1 MRTQLVY
8 SCKYQKQTLAYSK
21 KYLLDGIN
29 ADPRFRLT
37 HCRPKRGRSFRPA
50 PGSTEASTTGHP
62 YFVYATYHLYY
73 STGTRLLVGAQVL
86 RCDCVA
92 TLVRSL
98 FLFNPACALGRLE
111 ALAVDYGAKKWS
123 ERE

>member
-1 MRTQLVY
+1 M
-8 SCKYQKQTLAYSK
+8 
-21 KYLLDGIN
+21 
-29 ADPRFRLT
+29 
-37 HCRPKRGRSFRPA
+37 
-50 PGSTEASTTGHP
+50 
-62 YFVYATYHLYY
+62 YATYHLYY

-98 FLFNPACALGRLE
+98 FLFPPACALVRLE

-123 ERE
+123 EREGKGGEGRGDEAGEAGWGGEKKKEGRYVLECV